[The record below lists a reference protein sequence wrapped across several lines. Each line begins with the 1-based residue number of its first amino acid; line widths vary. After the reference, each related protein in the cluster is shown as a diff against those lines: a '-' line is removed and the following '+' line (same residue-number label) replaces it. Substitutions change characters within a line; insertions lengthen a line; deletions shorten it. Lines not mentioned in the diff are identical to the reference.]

1 MFNGTHVTIRGH
13 VATEPVHRVTDPG
26 ATSLCSFRVAVTAR
40 RWSAVERRAVDVD
53 TSFYT
58 VTCWRHLADNAMA
71 SLRKGDGV
79 VVTGR
84 LRVRDFVHDNHQRTS
99 ADIVADAVGHDLT
112 WGTARFTRVTRA
124 ERVDSE
130 QAAADALADAVAAAP
145 VEPTDAGDP
154 ADSGERAAAP
164 GDDRAPADRRAG
176 ATTGVREPVAA
187 DA

>member
-1 MFNGTHVTIRGH
+1 MFNGTQITVRGH
-13 VATEPVHRVTDPG
+13 VATDPVHRVTEPG

-58 VTCWRHLADNAMA
+58 VTCWRQLADNAVA

-84 LRVRDFVHDNHQRTS
+84 LRVRDFVHDEQQRTS

-112 WGTARFTRVTRA
+112 WGTAEFSRVTRT
-124 ERVDSE
+124 ERADHE
-130 QAAADALADAVAAAP
+130 QAAADALAEAVAAAP
-145 VEPTDAGDP
+145 VEPVTPPDTGAGHDEPDAL
-154 ADSGERAAAP
+154 AV
-164 GDDRAPADRRAG
+164 AG
-176 ATTGVREPVAA
+176 RPEPVPAGT
-187 DA
+187 